1 MNALL
6 ALMRGFT
13 IRTRMR
19 GAIAVVLLSFALV
32 GLTGFVGGLKLRE
45 LNQKILEQSRGEQT
59 ATAAIG
65 KHLAAARLHEKQM
78 VIDYEDA
85 AAIARLREEWK
96 REITATS
103 TALASL
109 LEGEDDEDNAL
120 ARTGIEQLAAYE
132 KAATAVLARAEEGVF
147 DNARV
152 VVRMLGRADSH
163 IIAVEEAATRIEKIV
178 MAESTAAAERFDE
191 TMQQAMVV
199 FVGLIA
205 VVMLVITPMTLANS
219 QSITNPIDHARKVAQ
234 AIADGDL
241 TRPIQLQGR
250 DEANDLLAALARMQE
265 SLQRMVGQMRS
276 SADSIELASREVA
289 AGNAELSSR
298 TEQTAGSL
306 QQTAS
311 AMEQITGTV
320 RQSADAAREASH
332 LAGNAAEVAQRGGE
346 VVGQVVTTMDEI
358 NASSRRIGD
367 IIGTIDGIAFQT
379 NILALNAAV
388 EAARAGEQGRGFA
401 VVAGEVRSLAQ
412 RSAEAAREIKAL
424 IGNSVE
430 KVDTGARLVAAAGS
444 TMTEIVDSVQR
455 VNQIISE
462 ISRAAVEQSSGLS
475 QVNGAVSEL
484 DGMTQQN
491 AALVEQSAAAAES
504 LKEQAQRLGAI
515 VAAFRTAAGSVG
527 PAAQELTTPVV

>member
-19 GAIAVVLLSFALV
+19 GAIAVVLLSFAIV
-32 GLTGFVGGLKLRE
+32 GVTGLVGGLKLRE
-45 LNQKILEQSRGEQT
+45 LNQKILEQSRGEQAT
-59 ATAAIG
+59 TAAIG
-65 KHLAAARLHEKQM
+65 DHLAAVRLHEKGM
-78 VIDYEDA
+78 VINYEDPA
-85 AAIARLREEWK
+85 SMEAEHQAWK
-96 REITATS
+96 RELDATITN
-103 TALASL
+103 LNRM
-109 LEGEDDEDNAL
+109 LEGDEDEDNP
-120 ARTGIEQLAAYE
+120 I
-132 KAATAVLARAEEGVF
+132 ARAAIVRLAEYQKATESPLSRAREGAY

-152 VVRMLGRADSH
+152 LDRMLARAHEH
-163 IIAVEEAATRIEKIV
+163 IDAVEKMTADIEKIV
-178 MAESTAAAERFDE
+178 LGESAEAAQEFDA
-191 TMQQAMVV
+191 TMHQALVV

-219 QSITNPIDHARKVAQ
+219 QSITTPIDHARHVAQ

-241 TRPIQLQGR
+241 TRPIHLQGR

-276 SADSIELASREVA
+276 SADSIEQASREVA
-289 AGNAELSSR
+289 AGNTELSSR

-306 QQTAS
+306 QQTTS

-320 RQSADAAREASH
+320 RQSADAAREAST
-332 LAGNAAEVAQRGGE
+332 LAGTAAEVAQRGGE

-430 KVDTGARLVAAAGS
+430 KVDTGARLVADAGS
-444 TMTEIVDSVQR
+444 TMNEIVASVHR
-455 VNQIISE
+455 VNQIIGE

-504 LKEQAQRLGAI
+504 LKEQAERLGAI
-515 VAAFRTAAGSVG
+515 VAAFRTAAGTSG
-527 PAAQELTTPVV
+527 PAVQELTTPVV

>member
-19 GAIAVVLLSFALV
+19 GAIAVVLLSFVVV
-32 GLTGFVGGLKLRE
+32 GAAGLVGGLELRE
-45 LNQKILEQSRGEQT
+45 LNQKILEQSRGEQA
-59 ATAAIG
+59 ATAAIDQ
-65 KHLAAARLHEKQM
+65 HIAQARLHEKQM
-78 VIDYEDA
+78 VIDYEDS
-85 AAIARLREEWK
+85 AAIAKHRQEWK
-96 REITATS
+96 REIDATTA
-103 TALASL
+103 ALKSL
-109 LEGEDDEDNAL
+109 LEGEDDEDNPIAREAIERL
-120 ARTGIEQLAAYE
+120 AEYE
-132 KAATAVLARAEEGVF
+132 KAATMVLDRAQQGVF

-152 VVRMLGRADSH
+152 VDRMLERAGGH
-163 IIAVEEAATRIEKIV
+163 IAAVEQAAGKIQTIV
-178 MAESTAAAERFDE
+178 MAESAEAAARFDE
-191 TMQQAMVV
+191 TMQQALFV
-199 FVGLIA
+199 FGGLIA

-219 QSITNPIDHARKVAQ
+219 HSITSPIDHARKVAQ

-311 AMEQITGTV
+311 AMEEITGTV
-320 RQSADAAREASH
+320 RQSADAAREASE
-332 LAGNAAEVAQRGGE
+332 LAGSAAEVAQRGGE

-358 NASSRRIGD
+358 NASSRRIAD

-430 KVDTGARLVAAAGS
+430 KVDTGARLVADAGT
-444 TMTEIVDSVQR
+444 TMGEIVASVQR
-455 VNQIISE
+455 VNQIIGE
-462 ISRAAVEQSSGLS
+462 ISRAAGEQSSGLS

-504 LKEQAQRLGAI
+504 LKEQAERLGAI
-515 VAAFRTAAGSVG
+515 VAAFRTAAGTSG
-527 PAAQELTTPVV
+527 PAVQELTTPVV

>member
-19 GAIAVVLLSFALV
+19 GAIAVVLASFALV
-32 GLTGFVGGLKLRE
+32 GATGLVGGMKLRE

-59 ATAAIG
+59 AAAAIG
-65 KHLAAARLHEKQM
+65 AHLAAARLYEKQM

-85 AAIARLREEWK
+85 AALTRHREDWK
-96 REITATS
+96 REIAATTA
-103 TALASL
+103 ALQSL
-109 LEGEDDEDNAL
+109 LEGEDDEDNPL
-120 ARTGIEQLAAYE
+120 AREAITRLADYE
-132 KAATAVLARAEEGVF
+132 KATATVVARALDGVY

-152 VVRMLGRADSH
+152 VDRMLERAKGH
-163 IIAVEEAATRIEKIV
+163 IAAVEVATAKIEKIV
-178 MAESTAAAERFDE
+178 MAESTEAAARFDE
-191 TMQQAMVV
+191 TMQEAMFI

-219 QSITNPIDHARKVAQ
+219 ASITTPIGHARRVAQ

-241 TRPIQLQGR
+241 TQPITLQGR

-265 SLQRMVGQMRS
+265 SLQNMVGQMRTA
-276 SADSIELASREVA
+276 ADSIGLASREVA
-289 AGNAELSSR
+289 AGNAELSTR

-311 AMEQITGTV
+311 AMEQITGNV
-320 RQSADAAREASH
+320 RQSAEAAREASH
-332 LAGNAAEVAQRGGE
+332 LAGNAAEVAQRGGT
-346 VVGQVVTTMDEI
+346 VVSQVVSTMDDI
-358 NASSRRIGD
+358 NTSSRRIAD

-412 RSAEAAREIKAL
+412 RSAEAAREIKTL
-424 IGNSVE
+424 IGNSVD
-430 KVDTGARLVAAAGS
+430 KVEAGARLVANAGE
-444 TMTEIVDSVQR
+444 TMGEIVASVQR
-455 VNQIISE
+455 VNGIIGE
-462 ISRAAVEQSSGLS
+462 ISGAAAEQSSGLS

-504 LKEQAQRLGAI
+504 LKEQAERLGAI
-515 VAAFRTAAGSVG
+515 VAAFRTAAGAVA